1 MARNDPTRWTPQ
13 KIAKLVARAREKGA
27 TLEILGKRYGV
38 CAAAVASVL
47 RQAGVNK
54 ELSAQRKRWRM
65 EEEREKRR
73 SILADVMPRANGN
86 VSVAAKMTHYS
97 RATIEIWK
105 RELLTPEDLEKII
118 VRPACIECGKPVVS
132 KDPRAKIC
140 SAACKIFRKNK
151 LKAKR
156 SGSSWQL
163 WQKRDYDELVI
174 SLKVCGGV
182 VYKAAKM
189 MGISR
194 HAVHAAI
201 TRWGIRDELSDARA
215 QRREEKIAQVAQMIM
230 SGTGMMRAALSCG
243 LHKRT
248 IKEQLAAAGY
258 GHLVHGQKCLH
269 CGKIFTRQKIQDR
282 CCSEECRKTM
292 LRARWKKVRMR
303 KAAIRNQRKNENV
316 VIESQTIK
324 RSKHL

>member
-13 KIAKLVARAREKGA
+13 RVARLVARARQKGA

-38 CAAAVASVL
+38 CAASIASVL

-54 ELSAQRKRWRM
+54 ELSDQRKRWRM
-65 EEEREKRR
+65 EDEREKRR
-73 SILADVMPRANGN
+73 AILDDVMARANGN
-86 VSVAAKMTHYS
+86 VSAAAKMTHYGRS
-97 RATIEIWK
+97 SISLWTKA
-105 RELLTPEDLEKII
+105 LLTPEDLEKII

-132 KDPRAKIC
+132 NDPRAKIC
-140 SAACKIFRKNK
+140 SAACKTFRKNK

-163 WQKRDYDELVI
+163 WEKRDYDELII

-201 TRWGIRDELSDARA
+201 TRWGIRDELSAARA
-215 QRREEKIAQVAQMIM
+215 QRREEQIEQVAQMIM
-230 SGTGMMRAALSCG
+230 SGVGMMRAALACG

-248 IKEQLAAAGY
+248 IKEELTAAGY
-258 GHLVHGQKCLH
+258 GHLVHGQRCLH
-269 CGKIFTRQKIQDR
+269 CGKMFTRQKIQDR
-282 CCSEECRKTM
+282 CCSEECRKAM
-292 LRARWKKVRMR
+292 MRARWKKVRM
-303 KAAIRNQRKNENV
+303 QRASKKTKVVNI
-316 VIESQTIK
+316 VIESQTIQ